1 MRSKSLFNIPEKAF
15 VTIGLIF
22 GILFLLITPPFQ
34 AADELNHYYRSFQ
47 ISSGQ
52 IIAEKQ
58 QNEVGGFLPK
68 NLVTTTQKV
77 SAGIPFNPEAKQN
90 PEIIFSLLNV
100 PLESNNKVFI
110 AFPNTAVYSPIPYL
124 PQIIGITLGKT
135 INLTP
140 ILIMYVGRVCN
151 LLVWL
156 VLGYFAIKVIPICKW
171 TFFLLALTPMSLF
184 QAASLS
190 ADAVTNGVSFL
201 LIATF
206 LQLAL
211 EPRLPDWNQK
221 VEEINSTSQKYLDKK
236 IFIIFL
242 LSVLLALSKQAY
254 FPLVGL
260 FLLIPVEKIGNR
272 KKYIGIFALLCLASV
287 LAILSWSLISKGTYT
302 TLVPNVAP
310 SKQIQFILTHPFDL
324 IGVILRTFFKDGV
337 EYISQFIGKLG
348 WMDTKLPP
356 LFILSYLV
364 ILVFSVNTGVVQ
376 NRDVNVT
383 HRQAKGGFWKS
394 RRKDAQAAS
403 RRVDTKVIT
412 EDDLS
417 VSGLT
422 YKDILISTRQKRIL
436 LLILILNVILI
447 ATILYI
453 SWTPVAKDRV
463 FGLQGRYFIPIAP
476 IFFLLLYKDK
486 FKLKIRNINMI
497 IVLYSV
503 LSGTLTA
510 VVLLKRYYL

>member
-1 MRSKSLFNIPEKAF
+1 MRSKSLFNLPEKAF

-34 AADELNHYYRSFQ
+34 AADENNHYYRSFQ

-58 QNEVGGFLPK
+58 QDEVGGFLPK
-68 NLVTTTQKV
+68 NLVTTTEKI
-77 SAGIPFNPEAKQN
+77 SAGIPFNPKAKQN
-90 PEIIFSLLNV
+90 PESIFSLLNL

-110 AFPNTAVYSPIPYL
+110 AFPNTAVYSPVPYL

-156 VLGYFAIKVIPICKW
+156 VLGYFAIKVTPICKW

-190 ADAVTNGVSFL
+190 ADGVTNGVSFL

-211 EPRLPDWNQK
+211 AEVVSKTQ
-221 VEEINSTSQKYLDKK
+221 
-236 IFIIFL
+236 IFTIFL

-310 SKQIQFILTHPFDL
+310 GKQIQFILTHPFDL
-324 IGVILRTFFKDGV
+324 IGVILRTFFDDGI

-348 WMDTKLPP
+348 WLDTKLPP
-356 LFILSYLV
+356 LFILSYLAM
-364 ILVFSVNTGVVQ
+364 LVFSVFQTDNIT
-376 NRDVNVT
+376 
-383 HRQAKGGFWKS
+383 
-394 RRKDAQAAS
+394 RRKD
-403 RRVDTKVIT
+403 TVIR
-412 EDDLS
+412 EDDSS
-417 VSGLT
+417 VSVQI
-422 YKDILISTRQKRIL
+422 YKDILLSTKQKRIM
-436 LLILILNVILI
+436 LLILVLNIILI

-453 SWTPVAKDRV
+453 SWTPVAKNRV
-463 FGLQGRYFIPIAP
+463 FGLQGRYFIPLAP
-476 IFFLLLYKDK
+476 ILFLLLYNNK
-486 FKLKIRNINMI
+486 FQVKIRNFKI
-497 IVLYSV
+497 ITVLYSV
-503 LSGTLTA
+503 FSGTLTA

>member
-1 MRSKSLFNIPEKAF
+1 MSSKSLFNIPEKVF

-34 AADELNHYYRSFQ
+34 AADENNHYYRSFQ

-58 QNEVGGFLPK
+58 QDEVGGFLPE
-68 NLVTTTQKV
+68 NLVTTTQKI
-77 SAGIPFNPEAKQN
+77 SAGIPFNPEAKQK
-90 PEIIFSLLNV
+90 PENIFSLLNV

-124 PQIIGITLGKT
+124 PQITGITLGK
-135 INLTP
+135 IIGLSP
-140 ILIMYVGRVCN
+140 ILLMYVGRVCN

-156 VLGYFAIKVIPICKW
+156 VLGYLAIKVTPICKW

-190 ADAVTNGVSFL
+190 ADAMTNGVSFL

-206 LQLAL
+206 LQVSL
-211 EPRLPDWNQK
+211 EPRLAWDKEVQPPNFSSQAEPGSQK
-221 VEEINSTSQKYLDKK
+221 VEAEPGSQKKVVTGTQ

-260 FLLIPVEKIGNR
+260 FLLIAVDKIGNR

-310 SKQIQFILTHPFDL
+310 GKQIQFILTHPFDL
-324 IGVILRTFFKDGV
+324 IGVIVRTFFHDGI

-348 WMDTKLPP
+348 WLDTKLPP

-364 ILVFSVNTGVVQ
+364 MLVFSVLHS
-376 NRDVNVT
+376 DNVT
-383 HRQAKGGFWKS
+383 
-394 RRKDAQAAS
+394 RRI
-403 RRVDTKVIT
+403 DTKVIR

-417 VSGLT
+417 VSNQTDKG
-422 YKDILISTRQKRIL
+422 ILISARQKRVL
-436 LLILILNVILI
+436 LLTLILNVILI

-453 SWTPVAKDRV
+453 SWTPVAKERV
-463 FGLQGRYFIPIAP
+463 LGLQGRYFIPIAP
-476 IFFLLLYKDK
+476 IFFLLLDNDK
-486 FKLKIRNINMI
+486 FKLKNRNINMI
-497 IVLYSV
+497 TVLYSV
-503 LSGTLTA
+503 FSLTLTV

>member
-1 MRSKSLFNIPEKAF
+1 MSSIFTAPQKAF

-34 AADELNHYYRSFQ
+34 AADEYNHYYRSFQ
-47 ISSGQ
+47 ISEGQ
-52 IIAEKQ
+52 IIAQKH
-58 QNEVGGFLPK
+58 QNQVGGFLPK
-68 NLVTTTQKV
+68 NLVTTTEKV
-77 SAGIPFNPEAKQN
+77 SVGIPFNPEGKQK
-90 PEIIFSLLNV
+90 PENIFSLLNL
-100 PLESNNKVFI
+100 PLESNNRVFV

-124 PQIIGITLGKT
+124 PQIIGITLGKL
-135 INLTP
+135 IGLSP
-140 ILIMYVGRVCN
+140 ILLMYVGRVCN
-151 LLVWL
+151 LLGWL
-156 VLGYFAIKVIPICKW
+156 VLGYFAIKVTPICKW

-206 LQLAL
+206 LQVAL
-211 EPRLPDWNQK
+211 EPRASDWNQE
-221 VEEINSTSQKYLDKK
+221 VEEINSPSQKYPKK

-260 FLLIPVEKIGNR
+260 FLLIPVEKIGSR

-302 TLVPNVAP
+302 TLVPDVAP
-310 SKQIQFILTHPFDL
+310 GKQIQFILTHPFDL
-324 IGVILRTFFKDGV
+324 IGVILRTFLNDGI

-348 WMDTKLPP
+348 WLDTKLPP

-364 ILVFSVNTGVVQ
+364 MLVFSVNTGVVQ
-376 NRDVNVT
+376 SRNVKVA
-383 HRQAKGGFWKS
+383 H

-403 RRVDTKVIT
+403 RRVDTKVIR
-412 EDDLS
+412 EDHSSLS
-417 VSGLT
+417 GQT
-422 YKDILISTRQKRIL
+422 YKDILISARQKRIL

-453 SWTPVAKDRV
+453 SWTPVGKERV
-463 FGLQGRYFIPIAP
+463 LGLQGRYFIPIAP
-476 IFFLLLYKDK
+476 ILFLLLYNDK
-486 FKLKIRNINMI
+486 FKLKIRNSNMI
-497 IVLYSV
+497 TVLYSV
-503 LSGTLTA
+503 FSVTLTA
-510 VVLLKRYYL
+510 VVVWKRYYL